1 MTTEEGLL
9 AGKNSVL
16 EALRAQ
22 QPINKIFV
30 ATGLNPGSI
39 KNILALAKDNKIP
52 VKQVDRKKL
61 DEICESTNHQG
72 VVAAV
77 SPKEYTDF
85 PQLVEDALAQTK
97 NPVIVVLDEIADPHN
112 LGAIIRSV
120 EGLGGQGVI
129 IPKHRAVPLTA
140 GVNKVAAGTLSY
152 VPVARVTNLV
162 QALTYLKERGFWVV
176 GTDAQGEQTAFAAK
190 LDGPLAV
197 VIGSEGKGMGRLI
210 KESCD
215 FVVSLPMQG
224 QVNSLNASV
233 ATGII
238 MYEIVRQRLTG
249 NR

>member
-30 ATGLNPGSI
+30 ATGLNPSSI
-39 KNILALAKDNKIP
+39 KNILTLAKENKVP

-61 DEICESTNHQG
+61 DEMCESTNHQG
-72 VVAAV
+72 VVATV

-85 PQLVEDALAQTK
+85 PQLVENALAQTK

-140 GVNKVAAGTLSY
+140 GVNKAAAGTLSY
-152 VPVARVTNLV
+152 VPVARVTNLA
-162 QALTYLKERGFWVV
+162 QALTYLKEWGFWVV